1 MAEALLLCEW
11 LHTIESIEFGDPW
24 LSCPCLLVA
33 NESAELLSLSPL
45 IRVSGRDCEILCVRI
60 LQESCSSDSG
70 YWQPC
75 NGVLQVVEWRGCG
88 YGRADLV
95 EEG

>member
-1 MAEALLLCEW
+1 MAVAPLLSEW
-11 LHTIESIEFGDPW
+11 LRSIESAEFGDHW
-24 LSCPCLLVA
+24 LSHPCLLVA
-33 NESAELLSLSPL
+33 NGFAELLSL
-45 IRVSGRDCEILCVRI
+45 IYVSGRDREMLCVRI

-75 NGVLQVVEWRGCG
+75 NGILQVVEWKGRG

-95 EEG
+95 EGR

>member
-1 MAEALLLCEW
+1 MAAALLLSKW
-11 LHTIESIEFGDPW
+11 LCTVESIEFGGPW

-33 NESAELLSLSPL
+33 DEFELLSLSSM
-45 IRVSGRDCEILCVRI
+45 IRVSGRGHEVTPVRH
-60 LQESCSSDSG
+60 SHKVSSFDSG

-75 NGVLQVVEWRGCG
+75 NVFLHIVEWRGRG

-95 EEG
+95 GEG

>member
-1 MAEALLLCEW
+1 MAAALLLCKW
-11 LHTIESIEFGDPW
+11 LCSIESGDPW

-33 NESAELLSLSPL
+33 DGFELLSLSSM
-45 IRVSGRDCEILCVRI
+45 ICVSGRGHEILRVSI
-60 LQESCSSDSG
+60 SQESSSFDSG

-75 NGVLQVVEWRGCG
+75 NGVPHIVEWKGRG

-95 EEG
+95 GEG